1 MSISKGLLTFSPFT
15 KVVRVVDKLKVTS
28 SQIRPR
34 SYVYGLRLVKG
45 HLKPHTNLLTVNT
58 KEDLP
63 HPLNSLA
70 AHTVVSLPYYP
81 IHLKEKNLRKAHS
94 KVKSCLS

>member
-45 HLKPHTNLLTVNT
+45 HLNLLGHKRPLNT
-58 KEDLP
+58 KENQAHL
-63 HPLNSLA
+63 LNSLA
-70 AHTVVSLPYYP
+70 AV
-81 IHLKEKNLRKAHS
+81 KNHFEYDKF
-94 KVKSCLS
+94 